1 MCVAPWQYSVFSWKR
16 ILVCFSIQ
24 WKICGEKK
32 VLFLKNLLIEYII
45 KHYFFPSTP
54 SEFQNDWLLSF
65 PTWSFSLKY
74 LAFDGGREKTF
85 PIKFIDL
92 FDLKSYQ
99 NSDFLIFFL
108 VSEGIQHVEIQHEE
122 LNMES
127 FCIVYNDTDL
137 FRLFYHWHLDGYQIN
152 KSQGNSYLQMLF

>member
-1 MCVAPWQYSVFSWKR
+1 MLANLRLKEMCVAPWQYSVFSWKR

-92 FDLKSYQ
+92 FDLKSYP
-99 NSDFLIFFL
+99 NSDFLIFFFGQWRH
-108 VSEGIQHVEIQHEE
+108 SA
-122 LNMES
+122 
-127 FCIVYNDTDL
+127 C
-137 FRLFYHWHLDGYQIN
+137 
-152 KSQGNSYLQMLF
+152 GNSAWGIKYGEFLYCL